1 MHYLPASLLPWPP
14 GCIQRLLP
22 CKRCRVGPCC
32 TSPKPTQSV
41 RSPLRDWHEPRLA
54 YLRPPESRA
63 RTTQGPRR
71 SMMLSTSFKS
81 IRCAFPCVAATRRP
95 RERGTARG
103 RRERLGP
110 SCVCSSPAPG
120 RSPRNQRARRA
131 PPRGPRPGFRPRA
144 RERRPGRF
152 DALVHRASPPYR
164 LQLSG

>member
-1 MHYLPASLLPWPP
+1 VHYLPASLLPWPL

-54 YLRPPESRA
+54 YLRQPESRA
-63 RTTQGPRR
+63 GTTQGPRR

-81 IRCAFPCVAATRRP
+81 IRCAFPCVAAAPRP

-103 RRERLGP
+103 MRERPCP
-110 SCVCSSPAPG
+110 SCACSVPAPG
-120 RSPRNQRARRA
+120 RSPRSRRGRRA
-131 PPRGPRPGFRPRA
+131 HLADRVQVFPGE
-144 RERRPGRF
+144 RENVGQEGF
-152 DALVHRASPPYR
+152 DALVHRAVPP
-164 LQLSG
+164 SA